1 MGSANYTP
9 KQRTIAILSYHTFRY
24 LQQLQRNLDS
34 LYNNSL
40 MLVGGKT
47 KRCRDNKRD
56 TAAKPVEVASRMV
69 QNLPQMTLRF
79 TVGDLKGSKKSNE
92 IVSFGQKNYMESIP
106 TKAFSS

>member
-1 MGSANYTP
+1 
-9 KQRTIAILSYHTFRY
+9 
-24 LQQLQRNLDS
+24 
-34 LYNNSL
+34 

-79 TVGDLKGSKKSNE
+79 TVGYLIGSKKSNK

-106 TKAFSS
+106 TKAFCS